1 MIIIDILIKSM
12 SAVSYLRHKVQE
24 LEKEKSALH
33 RFIDGLEKEL
43 FELRQLSDECRKI
56 KRREEIEKSHREAR
70 DKLMKELL
78 AENVALRSRLF
89 DDGYILTKIH

>member
-1 MIIIDILIKSM
+1 MLIKNM
-12 SAVSYLRHKVQE
+12 SAVSYLRHKVQK

-43 FELRQLSDECRKI
+43 FVLRQLSDECRKI
-56 KRREEIEKSHREAR
+56 KRREEIENSQREAR
-70 DKLMKELL
+70 DKLMKKLL